1 MARYQ
6 GGHERL
12 NDMTTPPP
20 RPTPR
25 DLLKGKTVVVTAA
38 AGTGIGY
45 STAETCADE
54 GATVLL
60 SDKHEERLESYADRL
75 QARIGRPV
83 HRKACDV
90 TNEMDVRSLVDYAQG
105 VMGRID
111 VWVNNAGLGG
121 SVKLTEMSD
130 EQWSRILDVNL
141 TGTFRCMRAV
151 LPVMEAQGAGSVIN
165 VSSIV
170 AWRAEALQSAY
181 AATKAGVLAM
191 TRCSAMEVAPNNVR
205 VNAVVPSLALHAN
218 LTKVT
223 DPEFLKELIKRN
235 EAFGRAAET
244 WEIGNAIAFLA
255 SDYSTYMTGEALS
268 VSCRRA

>member
-1 MARYQ
+1 M
-6 GGHERL
+6 
-12 NDMTTPPP
+12 NPPP

-25 DLLKGKTVVVTAA
+25 GLLQGKTVVVTAA

-54 GATVLL
+54 GAIVLL
-60 SDKHEERLESYADRL
+60 SDKHEERLQSYADRL
-75 QARIGRPV
+75 QDRIGRTV
-83 HRKACDV
+83 HRKRCDV
-90 TNEMDVRSLVDYAQG
+90 SNEADVRALLAFAQAEL
-105 VMGRID
+105 GRID

-121 SVKLTEMSD
+121 STKLTETSD

-151 LPVMEAQGAGSVIN
+151 LPVMEAQGAGSIIN
-165 VSSIV
+165 LSSIV
-170 AWRAEALQSAY
+170 AWRAEATQSAY
-181 AATKAGVLAM
+181 AATKAGILAM
-191 TRCSAMEVAPNNVR
+191 TRCAAMEVAARNVR
-205 VNAVVPSLALHAN
+205 INAVVPSLALHAN
-218 LTKVT
+218 LVKVA
-223 DPEFLKELIKRN
+223 DPDFLNELIQRN

-255 SDYSTYMTGEALS
+255 SDYSSYMTGEALS